1 MQTEHEYDLK
11 VLGRATGKASTRA
24 EAEEIIE
31 GLLLTIRSLRESPQ
45 QSFEKE
51 KTIFSLQAA
60 IAGIRE
66 TMPRA

>member
-1 MQTEHEYDLK
+1 MRTEHEYDLK
-11 VLGRATGKASTRA
+11 TIGQATGKASTRA
-24 EAEEIIE
+24 EAEQIIE
-31 GLLLTIRSLRESPQ
+31 GLLATIRSLRESPQ